1 MANSETRMSTN
12 NLLGGEY
19 QVFLSFRGLDT
30 RRGIT
35 NSLYHALVDAGIRVF
50 MDDEELRPGER
61 ISGDLLL
68 AIDDS
73 KLYIPIFSQ
82 NYASSHWCLRELA
95 KMVEN
100 TSKSKEEGNEKVIL
114 PIFYDVKPADVK
126 LKSPLY
132 RDAILNL
139 EQRMEDQ
146 KKKFSSE
153 DVESWCEALN
163 EVDDTKGWELKKYS
177 GDGDLIEAV
186 VVEVVVR
193 LKTRQRKVTRD
204 LVGMEDRIAAIN
216 GLLDIQ
222 SGGVRV
228 IGIYGMSGIGKST
241 LAKIIYNQLCP
252 RFGKNCSFLDGVR
265 ETAKTKGLVKLQEQ
279 LLSNISNSRVA
290 RNIDN
295 IDYGINTIRETIC
308 NKKVLVVLDDVDEG
322 NQIEYLIG
330 IDSLYNGT
338 RILVTTRDKSVIK
351 IRGLKY
357 EIVPYEMEVLS
368 DKDALQLFSRHAFD
382 VDFPPDK
389 LYDTSKDIVS
399 TTDGLPSAL
408 RAIGSLLF
416 LQKEEKIWQEMLE
429 KLRKTP
435 TSDVLGKLRITY
447 DALEMDQQQIFL
459 DIACFFIDKDKTN
472 PFFVWKDCGFSPKYA
487 IDVLINKC
495 TIKVLDENKFWMHDQ
510 FRDLG
515 RTIAN
520 QERSRL
526 WAPDDIIHELRS
538 IEIKSSVQALD
549 LTNWSRTD
557 DNLTIT
563 AEEIKRFPHL
573 RLLWLHNITCQGDFA
588 GCLSELKWISLFYP
602 DRSSERHPRFE
613 ATNLHLENVVVGNFV
628 GHGFTD
634 DHVRGLIKDGRKLKV
649 LTLENNMSIYR
660 TPTFFEYSVLEKLS
674 ISKCSSL
681 MEIDC
686 SIRKLRLLTDLSIES
701 CQNLE
706 KLPEQIGELPNLQ
719 HLSLRNC
726 DSLSELPKSISKLE
740 SLMKLDVSH
749 TPITVLQDSIG
760 RLSSLS
766 SLNVSSTPIV
776 KVPSTMSELR
786 RLQTLDLEHCHKLQ
800 ELPELPKSLTTLRLR
815 SSSLQTVPNLSNLI
829 NLVELLL
836 SDGSESKATSNIIK
850 DCDLQWIGRL
860 SKLRKQH
867 LCLLNVRAQPTEL
880 GSLSLLKKL
889 TMYGLDFE
897 SLEQLPSNLIVL
909 ELDRI
914 QVKQVQLDGLPQLE
928 MLTIR
933 MCELVKKLSFPSG
946 LRKLREAEVSSCTEL
961 VEVQFLG
968 ALISLE
974 ELCIEDCRSLER
986 FVNPSEE
993 PGCNELQATKLT
1005 NGGRKVSI
1013 VSSFLKMLQVFQL
1026 LRCPKLEEIQF
1037 ACMFKSLGVFS
1048 VEGCTSL
1055 KRIGGLSN
1063 LKNLTRLGI
1072 VECESLQVVEGVD
1085 ELEHLEQLKVYRC
1098 RSMERTIDV
1107 SSSKIPKECQIQMRD
1122 CGELLD
1128 IGPDDSSITW
1138 ESYREKILNAPA
1150 RALGSTFE
1158 TTLYDCETKTE
1169 TGDLLLEQQDDS
1181 DKHEDGD
1188 KVDGREDDNSEDSGK
1203 EDDDNDNHVNID
1215 DDDGREDDDYDNHV
1229 HIDDDDSKEDDDDD
1243 NHVHVDNEDDDS
1255 EDDENVHSSGRP
1267 SPVCSMGNNDKN
1279 EGVDKEGQCEGDGNS
1294 DSKDNEDE
1302 NDNGEDDED
1311 NNVHELL
1318 HSSDGPSLVGCVDGN
1333 DENDNVV
1340 EEGQWEGNI
1349 SSHSKDDEDEDD
1361 DGEDDEDN
1369 NVHRLSHLSSGP
1381 SPVGSVDG
1389 NDENDDVNEEGQ
1401 YESDGN
1407 SHSKDDEDEDNDGED
1422 DEDNIMRELS
1432 QSSRGPSPVGSVD
1445 DNVENDDFNE
1455 EGEGD
1460 GYSYSYGDGND
1471 DEGKDEDEER
1481 DDEEGE
1487 QEQDDGDDY
1496 NNNEYDDDTKDNSDK
1511 AGDEGDYNGE
1521 DDDGY

>member
-1 MANSETRMSTN
+1 MVGQHAIKRICCLFTIETVQLCCS
-12 NLLGGEY
+12 
-19 QVFLSFRGLDT
+19 
-30 RRGIT
+30 
-35 NSLYHALVDAGIRVF
+35 
-50 MDDEELRPGER
+50 
-61 ISGDLLL
+61 
-68 AIDDS
+68 
-73 KLYIPIFSQ
+73 
-82 NYASSHWCLRELA
+82 
-95 KMVEN
+95 
-100 TSKSKEEGNEKVIL
+100 
-114 PIFYDVKPADVK
+114 
-126 LKSPLY
+126 
-132 RDAILNL
+132 
-139 EQRMEDQ
+139 
-146 KKKFSSE
+146 
-153 DVESWCEALN
+153 
-163 EVDDTKGWELKKYS
+163 
-177 GDGDLIEAV
+177 DGDLIEAV

-241 LAKIIYNQLCP
+241 LTKIIYNQLCP

-265 ETAKTKGLVKLQEQ
+265 ETTKTKGLVKLQEQ
-279 LLSNISNSRVA
+279 LLYDISNSRVA

-382 VDFPPDK
+382 ADFPPDK

-472 PFFVWKDCGFSPKYA
+472 PFFVWKDCGFSPEYA

-538 IEIKSSVQALD
+538 IE
-549 LTNWSRTD
+549 
-557 DNLTIT
+557 
-563 AEEIKRFPHL
+563 
-573 RLLWLHNITCQGDFA
+573 
-588 GCLSELKWISLFYP
+588 
-602 DRSSERHPRFE
+602 
-613 ATNLHLENVVVGNFV
+613 
-628 GHGFTD
+628 
-634 DHVRGLIKDGRKLKV
+634 
-649 LTLENNMSIYR
+649 
-660 TPTFFEYSVLEKLS
+660 
-674 ISKCSSL
+674 
-681 MEIDC
+681 
-686 SIRKLRLLTDLSIES
+686 
-701 CQNLE
+701 
-706 KLPEQIGELPNLQ
+706 
-719 HLSLRNC
+719 
-726 DSLSELPKSISKLE
+726 
-740 SLMKLDVSH
+740 
-749 TPITVLQDSIG
+749 
-760 RLSSLS
+760 
-766 SLNVSSTPIV
+766 
-776 KVPSTMSELR
+776 
-786 RLQTLDLEHCHKLQ
+786 
-800 ELPELPKSLTTLRLR
+800 
-815 SSSLQTVPNLSNLI
+815 TVPNLSNLT

-850 DCDLQWIGRL
+850 ACDLQWIGRL

-897 SLEQLPSNLIVL
+897 SLEQLPSSLIVL

-928 MLTIR
+928 KLTIR
-933 MCELVKKLSFPSG
+933 MCELVKRLSFPSG

-993 PGCNELQATKLT
+993 LGCNELQATKLT

-1013 VSSFLKMLQVFQL
+1013 VSSLLKMLQVFQL

-1098 RSMERTIDV
+1098 RSMERMIDV
-1107 SSSKIPKECQIQMRD
+1107 SSSKKPKECQIQMRD

-1150 RALGSTFE
+1150 RALGLKLE
-1158 TTLYDCETKTE
+1158 TTLYDYETKIE
-1169 TGDLLLEQQDDS
+1169 TRDLLLEQQDDS

-1203 EDDDNDNHVNID
+1203 EDDDDDNHVNID
-1215 DDDGREDDDYDNHV
+1215 DDDDG
-1229 HIDDDDSKEDDDDD
+1229 KEEDDDD

-1318 HSSDGPSLVGCVDGN
+1318 HSSDGPSLVGSVDGN

-1381 SPVGSVDG
+1381 SLVGSVDG
-1389 NDENDDVNEEGQ
+1389 NDENDDVDEEGQ

-1496 NNNEYDDDTKDNSDK
+1496 NNNEYDEDTKDNSDK
-1511 AGDEGDYNGE
+1511 AGDEGDYNSE
-1521 DDDGY
+1521 VDDGY

>member
-12 NLLGGEY
+12 NPLGGEY
-19 QVFLSFRGLDT
+19 QVFLSFRGPDT

-35 NSLYHALVDAGIRVF
+35 NSLYHALVDAGIHVF

-61 ISGDLLL
+61 IRGNLLL

-114 PIFYDVKPADVK
+114 PIFYDMKPSDVK
-126 LKSPLY
+126 LKTPLY

-153 DVESWCEALN
+153 DIESWRQALN
-163 EVDDTKGWELKKYS
+163 EVDDTKGWELKKYP

-186 VVEVVVR
+186 VFEVVVR

-204 LVGMEDRIAAIN
+204 LVGMEDRIATIN

-222 SGGVRV
+222 SSGVRV
-228 IGIYGMSGIGKST
+228 IGIYGMGGIGKST

-279 LLSNISNSRVA
+279 LLSNISNSRVT

-330 IDSLYNGT
+330 TDSLYNGT

-351 IRGLKY
+351 FRGLKY

-382 VDFPPDK
+382 ADFPLDK
-389 LYDTSKDIVS
+389 LYDTSKDIIS
-399 TTDGLPSAL
+399 TTGGLPSAL

-435 TSDVLGKLRITY
+435 SSDVLGKLRISY

-472 PFFVWKDCGFSPKYA
+472 PVFAWKDCGFSPEYA
-487 IDVLINKC
+487 IDVLINRC

-515 RTIAN
+515 RAIAN

-526 WAPDDIIHELRS
+526 WAPDVVTRELRS

-557 DNLTIT
+557 NNLTIT

-588 GCLSELKWISLFYP
+588 GCLSELKWISVFYP
-602 DRSSERHPRFE
+602 DKSSERHPRFE

-634 DHVRGLIKDGRKLKV
+634 DHVKGLIKDGRKLKV

-660 TPTFFEYSVLEKLS
+660 TPTFSQYLVLEKLS

-686 SIRKLRLLTDLSIES
+686 SIGNLRWLTNLSIES
-701 CQNLE
+701 CQSLG
-706 KLPEQIGELPNLQ
+706 KLPEQIGELLNLQ
-719 HLSLRNC
+719 HLSLKNC
-726 DSLSELPKSISKLE
+726 DSLSELPKSVSKLE

-749 TPITVLQDSIG
+749 TPITVLQDTIG

-776 KVPSTMSELR
+776 KVPNTMSQLCC
-786 RLQTLDLEHCHKLQ
+786 LQTLDLEHCHKLR
-800 ELPELPKSLTTLRLR
+800 ELPELPRSLTTLRWR
-815 SSSLQTVPNLSNLI
+815 SSSLQTVPNLSNLTNI
-829 NLVELLL
+829 VELLL
-836 SDGSESKATSNIIK
+836 SDGSESKATSNIK
-850 DCDLQWIGRL
+850 TCDLQWIGRL

-867 LCLLNVRAQPTEL
+867 LCLLNVHAPPTDL
-880 GSLSLLKKL
+880 GPLSLLKEL

-897 SLEQLPSNLIVL
+897 SLEQLPSNLTVL
-909 ELDRI
+909 ELNRT
-914 QVKQVQLDGLPQLE
+914 QVKQVQLDGLTQLE
-928 MLTIR
+928 KLTIR
-933 MCELVKKLSFPSG
+933 RCELVKRLSFPSG
-946 LRKLREAEVSSCTEL
+946 LRKLREAEVSSCTGL
-961 VEVQFLG
+961 VEVHFLG

-974 ELCIEDCRSLER
+974 ELCIEDCKSLER
-986 FVNPSEE
+986 FLNPSEE
-993 PGCNELQATKLT
+993 PGFNELQATKLT
-1005 NGGRKVSI
+1005 NDGRRVSI

-1026 LRCPKLEEIQF
+1026 LRCPELEEIQF
-1037 ACMFKSLGVFS
+1037 ASTFKPLGVFF

-1072 VECESLQVVEGVD
+1072 VECESLQAVEGMD
-1085 ELEHLEQLKVYRC
+1085 ELECLEQLKVHRC
-1098 RSMERTIDV
+1098 RSMERIIDV

-1128 IGPDDSSITW
+1128 TSPDDSSTTW
-1138 ESYREKILNAPA
+1138 ESYIEKVLNAPTQA
-1150 RALGSTFE
+1150 SDSELDTTF
-1158 TTLYDCETKTE
+1158 YDCETEIATR
-1169 TGDLLLEQQDDS
+1169 DLLLEQQDDG
-1181 DKHEDGD
+1181 DEHEDGD

-1203 EDDDNDNHVNID
+1203 EDDDD
-1215 DDDGREDDDYDNHV
+1215 DNHV
-1229 HIDDDDSKEDDDDD
+1229 HIDDDDDGKEDDDDD
-1243 NHVHVDNEDDDS
+1243 DHVHVDNEDDDS
-1255 EDDENVHSSGRP
+1255 EDDENMHSLGKP
-1267 SPVCSMGNNDKN
+1267 SPVCSM
-1279 EGVDKEGQCEGDGNS
+1279 
-1294 DSKDNEDE
+1294 
-1302 NDNGEDDED
+1302 
-1311 NNVHELL
+1311 
-1318 HSSDGPSLVGCVDGN
+1318 DGN
-1333 DENDNVV
+1333 DE
-1340 EEGQWEGNI
+1340 
-1349 SSHSKDDEDEDD
+1349 DDDG

-1369 NVHRLSHLSSGP
+1369 NVC
-1381 SPVGSVDG
+1381 
-1389 NDENDDVNEEGQ
+1389 
-1401 YESDGN
+1401 
-1407 SHSKDDEDEDNDGED
+1407 
-1422 DEDNIMRELS
+1422 ELS
-1432 QSSRGPSPVGSVD
+1432 QSSRGPLLVGYVD

-1460 GYSYSYGDGND
+1460 GYGYSYGDGND
-1471 DEGKDEDEER
+1471 DEGKDEDEEER
-1481 DDEEGE
+1481 DDEEGK

-1496 NNNEYDDDTKDNSDK
+1496 NNNEYDDDKEDNGGKDGDK
-1511 AGDEGDYNGE
+1511 GDYNGE
-1521 DDDGY
+1521 GEYNSEDDDGY